1 MIWGLFG
8 KIKYMPENAIVIE
21 TSGGVF
27 YKAAI
32 SKNTRQTIL
41 TQNKETIE
49 LMTIMAVREDAVELY
64 GFAEESEKKLFE
76 LLTTVNG
83 VGPKAA
89 MSVLSSGSLGEIR
102 AAISEGKVE
111 VLTKSVGV
119 GRKTAE
125 RIVMELKSKVIAELG
140 DKVQSW
146 DEDVYDA
153 LIRLGYGKEQVKKA
167 VLQISPE
174 IEDITAKIREALK
187 YLK

>member
-8 KIKYMPENAIVIE
+8 KIKHMPENAIVIE

-27 YKAAI
+27 YKALI
-32 SKNTRQTIL
+32 SKNTRQAIL
-41 TQNKETIE
+41 VQNKESVEIFTVMI
-49 LMTIMAVREDAVELY
+49 VREDAMELY
-64 GFAEESEKKLFE
+64 GFAEETEKRMFE
-76 LLTTVNG
+76 LLNTVNG

-89 MSVLSSGSLGEIR
+89 LSILSSGTLGEIR

-119 GRKTAE
+119 GKKTAE
-125 RIVMELKSKVIAELG
+125 RIVMELKNKVVAELG
-140 DKVQSW
+140 DKVQTW

-153 LIRLGYGKEQVKKA
+153 LVRLGYSKEQVKKA
-167 VLQISPE
+167 VLQIDSG
-174 IEDITAKIREALK
+174 ITDITAKIKEALK